1 MVPNGAVI
9 PDPTF
14 ALSYALSD
22 LYGPTV
28 VLALVT
34 ILVTLVI
41 VLGGL
46 LSEIRAAA
54 ARGRMVP
61 RARSAAAKQP
71 APAPEQPASAVAASV
86 PPRHAA

>member
-28 VLALVT
+28 VLALVG
-34 ILVTLVI
+34 IVVTLAI

-54 ARGRMVP
+54 VRRRMTRP
-61 RARSAAAKQP
+61 SAAPGEKAP
-71 APAPEQPASAVAASV
+71 APAATAVV